1 MLKLREYE
9 QKDIDEILSLFH
21 ESVHVICKNDY
32 SSEQLEAWSPS
43 SLDKNKWQETLSAH
57 RSVVVESD
65 GKIVGFGDFVPEQNY
80 LDRLYVKPD
89 FIRQGIANMIC
100 DYLESFSVSGEIDVD
115 SSITALPFFQKRGF
129 VIQRR
134 QEVERRGVVLVNFRM
149 KKGGL

>member
-32 SSEQLEAWSPS
+32 SSEQLEAWSLS

-80 LDRLYVKPD
+80 LDHLYVKPD

-100 DYLESFSVSGEIDVD
+100 DCLESFSISGEIDVD